1 MSLFDQLASQVLG
14 SGAASTT
21 GAGSQ
26 QGALMSTVTNLIAAN
41 GGVSGLLQKFKDSGM
56 QDHVASWIG
65 TGANHSISGEDIN
78 NALGQESVQK
88 AAQEAGLP
96 PEQAAGGLA
105 KLLPEIINQLSPN
118 GALPQGALLEQGLN
132 LLKGK
137 LFG

>member
-14 SGAASTT
+14 SSATPG
-21 GAGSQ
+21 GGSQ
-26 QGALMSTVTNLIAAN
+26 QGALMNTVTNLIAAN

-65 TGANHSISGEDIN
+65 TGANHPISGEDIN
-78 NALGQESVQK
+78 TALGHESVQK